1 MISFFKSLVS
11 PWTWSMAYRDSR
23 AAKLKLALF
32 SASIIFGV
40 AALVVIGSLRYNLND
55 SVKSQSK
62 SLLGADLQ
70 LSARKEFS
78 KEANDLTA
86 QIGGDQA
93 KEISFSTMMTVGENP
108 QPRLV
113 SIRAIEPGFPF
124 YGTVATTPADA
135 WQSVHSNAKGGVLV
149 EESFLLSM
157 QSKIGDMVKIGK
169 LELPIIGTL
178 DQAPPSSSGF
188 AGMNPTVVTSFDTI
202 RGSELLS
209 SKSLSFHSTYFKLPA
224 LTADMQIS
232 DEFQAA
238 FDAERLRSV
247 TATQRSERIEKTI
260 NNLYLFL
267 NLIGFSSLFLGGIGI
282 AGAIHIHIS
291 ERLTSVATLRC
302 LGCTSAKAFAI
313 YFIQGVFMGALG
325 TLLGLISGCGL
336 IAVAAYFAQSLP
348 GVIPF
353 DITIEPVFTEIVKAA
368 GIGFIISVC
377 FALLPLLKL
386 RKISPLAALRNEG
399 AELESGQKSGFRDPL
414 RWLIILTL
422 AATAFLLAWLDNREL
437 GRGLATARG
446 YVSFLAVTFGLL
458 LSCGLF
464 LRWVLKLCVRPSWPI
479 TIRQGFSALYRPNN
493 QTSIFM
499 LSIGLGVFFLFTLIF
514 TQNVLLQWLSP
525 DRLAD
530 TPNIFM
536 VDIPPEDTSKARETI
551 QKAGSTPLAD
561 APIIQLRLT
570 SIKGK
575 SVDEIFREQA
585 EQKKQFNNTNKKEEG
600 QIPKWVLRRSFRST
614 FRSELSDTEE
624 LVSGEWIGTYDAST
638 ATPSL
643 LIPIS
648 MEAEIAANL
657 GVNVGDTLTMEIEGF
672 GEEINLKIASLR
684 KVDWRSMNLNFFIV
698 LPQGAVDD
706 YVAFNILTAH
716 SASPETRA
724 ELQQAMFAKWP
735 SVSVIDLSL
744 ILKTV
749 QSVLDAA
756 GKAIQAM
763 ALFTIITGSI
773 VLISTLLSGRKIRT
787 KEIVL
792 LRTLGASQGQI
803 ARILAIE
810 YTLLASIATIA
821 GTGLAAIA
829 TALLSSFLFENEAYT
844 FPWSQLLIG
853 ASSVIVITVTL
864 GMLLSRG
871 IANTPPMH
879 ALKAG

>member
-1 MISFFKSLVS
+1 
-11 PWTWSMAYRDSR
+11 MAYRDSR
-23 AAKLKLALF
+23 AAKWKLALF

-40 AALVVIGSLRYNLND
+40 AALVVIGSLRHNLND

-78 KEANDLTA
+78 KEANDLIA
-86 QIGGDQA
+86 KIGGEQA
-93 KEISFSTMMTVGENP
+93 KEISFATMMTVGQNP

-113 SIRAIEPGFPF
+113 NIRGIESGFPF

-135 WQSVHSNAKGGVLV
+135 WQSVHSTAKGGVLL

-202 RGSELLS
+202 HGSELLS
-209 SKSLSFHSTYFKLPA
+209 SKSLSFHRTYFKLPA

-232 DEFQAA
+232 DEFKAA

-282 AGAIHIHIS
+282 AGAIHVHIS

-313 YFIQGVFMGALG
+313 YFIQGVCMGALG
-325 TLLGLISGCGL
+325 TLLGLAAGCGV
-336 IAVAAYFAQSLP
+336 IAVGAYFSQSLP
-348 GVIPF
+348 DVIPF
-353 DITIEPVFTEIVKAA
+353 DITVEPVFAEILKAA

-386 RKISPLAALRNEG
+386 RKISPLAALRSEG
-399 AELESGQKSGFRDPL
+399 DNLESGQGSGFRDPL

-437 GRGLATARG
+437 GKGLATAGG
-446 YVSFLAVTFGLL
+446 YVGFLAVTFGLL
-458 LSCGLF
+458 LGCGLL
-464 LRWVLKLCVRPSWPI
+464 LRWVLKLCVRPSWQI

-499 LSIGLGVFFLFTLIF
+499 LSIGLGVFFLFTLVF
-514 TQNVLLQWLSP
+514 MQNVLLQWLSP
-525 DRLAD
+525 DRLAG

-536 VDIPPEDTSKARETI
+536 VDIPPEDTSKAKETI
-551 QKAGSTPLAD
+551 QKAGSTPLAN

-570 SIKGK
+570 AIKGK
-575 SVDEIFREQA
+575 SVDAIFKEQA
-585 EQKKQFNNTNKKEEG
+585 EQDKQLNRVNKDG
-600 QIPKWVLRRSFRST
+600 QIPKWALRRSFRST
-614 FRSELSDTEE
+614 FRSELTDTEE
-624 LVSGEWIGTYDAST
+624 LVSGEWIGTYD
-638 ATPSL
+638 PSSSH
-643 LIPIS
+643 IPIS
-648 MEAEIAANL
+648 MEAEIAVNL
-657 GVNVGDTLTMEIEGF
+657 GVAIGDTLSMEIEGF
-672 GEEINLKIASLR
+672 GETIDLKIASLR

-698 LPQGAVDD
+698 LPKGAVDD

-716 SASPETRA
+716 SATPKARA
-724 ELQQAMFAKWP
+724 DLQQAMFAQWP

-749 QSVLDAA
+749 QSVLNAA

-787 KEIVL
+787 KEVVL

-803 ARILAIE
+803 ASILAIE
-810 YTLLASIATIA
+810 YTLLASIATIT

-829 TALLSSFLFENEAYT
+829 TALLSSFLFENDAYT

-853 ASSVIVITVTL
+853 ATSVIIITVTL